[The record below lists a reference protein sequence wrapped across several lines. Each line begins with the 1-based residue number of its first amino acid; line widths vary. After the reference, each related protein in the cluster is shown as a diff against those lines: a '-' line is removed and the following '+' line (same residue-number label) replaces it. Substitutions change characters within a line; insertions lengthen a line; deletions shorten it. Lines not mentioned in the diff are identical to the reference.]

1 MRVAVFASA
10 CTVAMVMTT
19 PMPAFAD
26 QAARGKALYAEHCQ
40 VCHQPDGRGAQGI
53 APPLQDAIG
62 RYAGQPSGREYLVSV
77 PLTGMTGMVEM
88 EGMRFLGRMPSFA
101 GLADED
107 IAAVLRHVL
116 AQFNGIGD
124 ADWLTPQWVA
134 QIRSQGGSPGL
145 TYAQRAKL
153 AKGLR

>member
-1 MRVAVFASA
+1 MRVAAFIVAMAMTMPASA
-10 CTVAMVMTT
+10 
-19 PMPAFAD
+19 D
-26 QAARGKALYAEHCQ
+26 QTSLGKALYTEHCQ
-40 VCHQPDGRGAQGI
+40 VCHQPDGRGAQGV
-53 APPLQDAIG
+53 APPLQDTIG
-62 RYAGQPSGREYLVSV
+62 RYADLPSGREYLVSV

-88 EGMRFLGRMPSFA
+88 EGTRFLGRMPSFA
-101 GLADED
+101 GLGDED

-134 QIRSQGGSPGL
+134 QIRSRGGSPGL
-145 TYAQRAKL
+145 TYARRAKL

>member
-1 MRVAVFASA
+1 MRVAVSVSTCIIAMTM
-10 CTVAMVMTT
+10 TVPVTT
-19 PMPAFAD
+19 FAD
-26 QAARGKALYAEHCQ
+26 QAVRGKALYTENCQ
-40 VCHQPDGRGAQGI
+40 VCHQPDGRGAQGV
-53 APPLQDAIG
+53 APPLQNTVG
-62 RYAGQPSGREYLVSV
+62 RYVDQPSGREYLVSV

-107 IAAVLRHVL
+107 IAAVLRYVL
-116 AQFNGIGD
+116 AQFNGISD

-134 QIRSQGGSPGL
+134 QMRSRGGSPGL
-145 TYAQRAKL
+145 TYALRAKL

>member
-1 MRVAVFASA
+1 MASA
-10 CTVAMVMTT
+10 WIAPTA
-19 PMPAFAD
+19 ASA
-26 QAARGKALYAEHCQ
+26 QAAQGKALYAEHCQ
-40 VCHQPDGRGAQGI
+40 VCHQADGRGAMGV
-53 APPLQDAIG
+53 APPLQDAIA
-62 RYAGQPSGREYLVSV
+62 RYAGQQAGREYLVSV

-101 GLADED
+101 GLADAD

-134 QIRSQGGSPGL
+134 QIRSRGGSPGL
-145 TYAQRAKL
+145 TYAQRARL
-153 AKGLR
+153 AKEQR